1 MLEGGFAVAVID
13 ALTSHICVVDSTGV
27 IVAINQAWKDF
38 TAANANGDA
47 GDHVGV
53 SYLDVCLTSTGLA
66 AVEAPE
72 FLQGLRAV
80 LRGDRDLFQIE
91 YPCHSPTEPRW
102 FVARVSPLRRRDSGV
117 AEGAVISHMNITER
131 KLAELKLA
139 RLAAT
144 DALTGIP
151 NRRFFDE
158 FSAIEFSR
166 VIRFGEPLSV
176 LIIDLDHFKV
186 VNDENGH
193 LAGDEVLRKVAMVGF
208 NVLRACDVLA
218 RIGGEEFVCLLPGT
232 DAAGARVAAEKLRL
246 EIELLSIRVGA
257 ETLSV
262 TASIGIGWICPGGTS
277 ITNAMGRADEAMY
290 LAKAAGRN
298 CVRSQI
304 SVPSE
309 NLPHT
314 GPATGAG
321 GDTSG
326 EAGRT
331 AILRAF
337 EPMR

>member
-13 ALTSHICVVDSTGV
+13 ALTSHICVVDQGGV

-38 TAANANGDA
+38 TAANSKGDA
-47 GDHVGV
+47 GHHVGV

-66 AVEAPE
+66 AVEAPG

-80 LRGDRDLFQIE
+80 LRGDCDLFQIE

-102 FVARVSPLRRRDSGV
+102 FVARVSPLRRRDSVIG
-117 AEGAVISHMNITER
+117 EGAVISHMNITDR

-176 LIIDLDHFKV
+176 LMIDLDHFKV

-246 EIELLSIRVGA
+246 EIEQLSIRVGA

-262 TASIGIGWICPGGTS
+262 TASIGIGWICPGDTS
-277 ITNAMGRADEAMY
+277 IADAMGRADEAMY
-290 LAKAAGRN
+290 LAKAGGRN
-298 CVRSQI
+298 CVRSQT

-309 NLPHT
+309 LLPHP

-321 GDTSG
+321 DDTSS
-326 EAGRT
+326 EAGRS
-331 AILRAF
+331 AILRTF